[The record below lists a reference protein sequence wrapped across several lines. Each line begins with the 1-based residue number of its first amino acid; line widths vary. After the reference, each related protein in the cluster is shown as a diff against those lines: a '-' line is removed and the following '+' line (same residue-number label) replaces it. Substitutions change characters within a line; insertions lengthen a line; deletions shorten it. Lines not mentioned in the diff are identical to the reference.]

1 MKVYEKCC
9 HCLGTR
15 SRIMWC
21 WPLCPGCVAGRR
33 SWSGQPVN
41 SSFKNVISFLYKLKS
56 SITHTW
62 TCIHYPTWRLVLWDK
77 KNTVMISN
85 SFLVLSL
92 FGLCQDQQI
101 WSNLYFWRIKKPL
114 LDSFALGLPSIQIN
128 LNVTQLQ
135 CLTMILV
142 FWKIRGI
149 YKNKNCR
156 VTTIFFLQIFLFL
169 NIWTVLPLR

>member
-1 MKVYEKCC
+1 MRVYEKCC

-41 SSFKNVISFLYKLKS
+41 SSFKNVISFLYGLKS

-101 WSNLYFWRIKKPL
+101 WSNLYFWRKKTFAGL
-114 LDSFALGLPSIQIN
+114 VCLRSSFYPDKFKYYTI
-128 LNVTQLQ
+128 
-135 CLTMILV
+135 
-142 FWKIRGI
+142 
-149 YKNKNCR
+149 
-156 VTTIFFLQIFLFL
+156 TIFNNDPSLLKNTRNL
-169 NIWTVLPLR
+169 